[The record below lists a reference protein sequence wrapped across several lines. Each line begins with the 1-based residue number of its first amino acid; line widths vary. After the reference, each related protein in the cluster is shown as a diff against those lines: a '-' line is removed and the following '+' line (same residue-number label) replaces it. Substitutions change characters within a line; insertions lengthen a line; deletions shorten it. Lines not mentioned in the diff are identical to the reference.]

1 MLHPEL
7 PKLAAGAE
15 DTNHRRDIDISYVLY
30 QNDAMAQEQLRQ
42 EDRATALL
50 QERGMMRLS
59 EFIREG
65 ITAATISRMEQKG
78 LLNQLGRG
86 LYQLPDAPLDAN
98 HALAVAAKLVPN
110 GVICHDSALAFHE
123 LTDRIPPF
131 VWVAIGSR
139 DWRPEITQPRIQIMR
154 FGPKIFGKG
163 IEEHTIE
170 SISVRIYSPAK
181 TVVDLF
187 KSAAHQKALYN
198 SSAGFAHATQG
209 MKEAL
214 RLRKATPAEI
224 ARFAVAAG
232 VWEKVVQPRLEAL
245 TVDA

>member
-1 MLHPEL
+1 
-7 PKLAAGAE
+7 
-15 DTNHRRDIDISYVLY
+15 
-30 QNDAMAQEQLRQ
+30 
-42 EDRATALL
+42 
-50 QERGMMRLS
+50 MMRLS

-78 LLNQLGRG
+78 FLNQLGRG
-86 LYQLPDAPLDAN
+86 LYQLPDAPLDAD

-110 GVICHDSALAFHE
+110 GVICLDSALAFHE
-123 LTDRIPPF
+123 LTDRIPPA

-139 DWRPEITQPRIQIMR
+139 DWRPTIAQPRIQIVR
-154 FGPKIFGKG
+154 FGPKVFGKG
-163 IEEHTIE
+163 IEDHMIE
-170 SISVRIYSPAK
+170 SIAVRIYSPAK
-181 TVVDLF
+181 TIVDLF
-187 KSAAHQKALYN
+187 KNVAHQKAV
-198 SSAGFAHATQG
+198 SKPASGFAQATQG

-232 VWEKVVQPRLEAL
+232 IWEKVVQPRLEAL